1 MSYKKIIPCL
11 DLENALEMA
20 KFYND
25 AGADGLHILTVKQQR
40 KAEKRIL
47 QLSKRSARMS
57 IFH

>member
-25 AGADGLHILTVKQQR
+25 AGGDEISYLEQQR

>member
-20 KFYND
+20 KFLTMPVQMR
-25 AGADGLHILTVKQQR
+25 LHILTVKQQR